1 MNTKQLEEARER
13 QNAQLDAAM
22 KSLEA
27 MGDVGISIPE
37 EVLRAIDAACE
48 VSSLATTKHWSP
60 GVRV

>member
-48 VSSLATTKHWSP
+48 PRPLATTKHWSP

>member
-1 MNTKQLEEARER
+1 MNTQDYKEALER
-13 QNAQLDAAM
+13 QNVQLDATM
-22 KSLEA
+22 KLLEA

-48 VSSLATTKHWSP
+48 VRPLATTKFDYP